1 MVVILMGEIIWNAV
15 TFTLNLFHLIRAEW
29 WMEGSAYSQIQTTP
43 PDSGI
48 AFKVTWCFCVVSGTV
63 ISCLIY
69 FSKPQ
74 EKKRK
79 CMSSPLNGVSSSARC
94 ELLLHTMHDTAR
106 LQAGLTRKSNV
117 NFCCEKLNSHRG
129 DIWGPKRTANTKCLC
144 ISSSAPWP
152 SLITSTSLSSRKHL
166 CTTLSSSKF
175 HCELMRQHDRGAKC
189 F

>member
-1 MVVILMGEIIWNAV
+1 MVVILMGEIIWNTV

-69 FSKPQ
+69 FSKPL
-74 EKKRK
+74 EKVRK
-79 CMSSPLNGVSSSARC
+79 CTSTHLNVVSSSVLTPLTQHARYC
-94 ELLLHTMHDTAR
+94 KTS
-106 LQAGLTRKSNV
+106 AGLTQKRNID
-117 NFCCEKLNSHRG
+117 FCCEKLNSHRG

-144 ISSSAPWP
+144 ISSCVPWP
-152 SLITSTSLSSRKHL
+152 SLITSTSLSSQKHL

-175 HCELMRQHDRGAKC
+175 HCELMRQHDHGAKC